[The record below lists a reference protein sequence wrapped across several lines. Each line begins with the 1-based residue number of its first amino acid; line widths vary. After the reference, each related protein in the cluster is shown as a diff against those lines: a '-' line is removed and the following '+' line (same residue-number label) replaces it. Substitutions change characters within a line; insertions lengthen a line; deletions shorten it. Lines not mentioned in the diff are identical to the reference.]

1 MNKKTD
7 RKPNVIYILA
17 DDMGYGD
24 IRAFNETCPFET
36 PHLDALCKNGVKF
49 TDAHSSSAVCTP
61 SRYSILT
68 GRYNWRS
75 RLKSSVVGGY
85 SEPLIEEGRKTVANL
100 FKENGYRTVM
110 IGKWH
115 LGMSFSKTSDF
126 QEVPDFDACS
136 GVDYEGRIARSPVS
150 NGFDYYYG
158 ISGSLDMPP
167 YVYIE
172 NDHFTEVPDHETES
186 KGKKYWRKGPT
197 GAHFHHENVL
207 DELTEKVTQEI
218 ENNKDG
224 ETPFFIYFPMPAPH
238 TPILPGKEFQGKSG
252 TNEYGD
258 FVLHCDDVVGR
269 VTEKLKETGLYDNT
283 IVIYTSDNG
292 CSPMADYKELEEKG
306 HNPSY
311 VFRGTKS
318 DIYEGGHRIPLIV
331 QWPEELKGGKVC
343 EKIVCLSDFMAT
355 MAEIL
360 GVSLPDNCG
369 EDSVSNLPL
378 WKEPEGDEVRKD
390 IVHQSVDGSLSIR
403 RGNFKLEMCQGS
415 GGWSEPVSGAK
426 DESLPRFQL
435 YDLSDDIGE
444 RKNVIEEHKE
454 LAGELRNILKS
465 YVENGRSTPGEPQS
479 NNGQR
484 IWETVS
490 WLDEDER
497 EPLKLNF

>member
-1 MNKKTD
+1 M
-7 RKPNVIYILA
+7 A
-17 DDMGYGD
+17 D
-24 IRAFNETCPFET
+24 
-36 PHLDALCKNGVKF
+36 
-49 TDAHSSSAVCTP
+49 
-61 SRYSILT
+61 
-68 GRYNWRS
+68 
-75 RLKSSVVGGY
+75 
-85 SEPLIEEGRKTVANL
+85 L

-115 LGMSFSKTSDF
+115 LGMSFSKTPDF

-136 GVDYEGRIARSPVS
+136 GVDYKGRIARSPVS

-172 NDHFTEVPDHETES
+172 NNHFTEMPDHETES

-292 CSPMADYKELEEKG
+292 CSPMADYKELKEKG

-390 IVHQSVDGSLSIR
+390 IVHQSIDGSLSIR

-415 GGWSEPVSGAK
+415 GGWSEPVSGTK

-490 WLDEDER
+490 WLDEDE
-497 EPLKLNF
+497 PLKLNF

>member
-1 MNKKTD
+1 MTK
-7 RKPNVIYILA
+7 KPNVIYILA

-24 IRAFNETCPFET
+24 IRAFNEKCPFET

-85 SEPLIEEGRKTVANL
+85 SEPLIEEGRKTVADL

-115 LGMSFSKTSDF
+115 LGMSFSKTPDF

-136 GVDYEGRIARSPVS
+136 GVDYKGRIARSPVS

-172 NDHFTEVPDHETES
+172 NNHFTEMPDHETES

-306 HNPSY
+306 QKLY
-311 VFRGTKS
+311 
-318 DIYEGGHRIPLIV
+318 GGI
-331 QWPEELKGGKVC
+331 E
-343 EKIVCLSDFMAT
+343 
-355 MAEIL
+355 EIL
-360 GVSLPDNCG
+360 KEAGSEYHVNHVSSLG
-369 EDSVSNLPL
+369 SLFFA
-378 WKEPEGDEVRKD
+378 KEEVVDYTSAKSSDTKAFADYFLAMLKQGIHLAPSQFEAMFLSTAHSDEVLEDTLTK
-390 IVHQSVDGSLSIR
+390 IR
-403 RGNFKLEMCQGS
+403 NYFM
-415 GGWSEPVSGAK
+415 
-426 DESLPRFQL
+426 
-435 YDLSDDIGE
+435 
-444 RKNVIEEHKE
+444 
-454 LAGELRNILKS
+454 
-465 YVENGRSTPGEPQS
+465 
-479 NNGQR
+479 
-484 IWETVS
+484 
-490 WLDEDER
+490 
-497 EPLKLNF
+497 

>member
-1 MNKKTD
+1 M
-7 RKPNVIYILA
+7 A
-17 DDMGYGD
+17 D
-24 IRAFNETCPFET
+24 
-36 PHLDALCKNGVKF
+36 
-49 TDAHSSSAVCTP
+49 
-61 SRYSILT
+61 
-68 GRYNWRS
+68 
-75 RLKSSVVGGY
+75 
-85 SEPLIEEGRKTVANL
+85 L

-115 LGMSFSKTSDF
+115 LGMSFSKTPDF

-136 GVDYEGRIARSPVS
+136 GVDYKGRIARSPVS

-172 NDHFTEVPDHETES
+172 NDYFTEVPDHETES
-186 KGKKYWRKGPT
+186 KGKKFWRKGPT

-292 CSPMADYKELEEKG
+292 CSPMADYKELKEKG

-390 IVHQSVDGSLSIR
+390 IVHQSIDGSLSIR

-415 GGWSEPVSGAK
+415 GGWSEPVSGTK

-490 WLDEDER
+490 WLDEDE
-497 EPLKLNF
+497 PLKLNF

>member
-1 MNKKTD
+1 M
-7 RKPNVIYILA
+7 
-17 DDMGYGD
+17 
-24 IRAFNETCPFET
+24 
-36 PHLDALCKNGVKF
+36 
-49 TDAHSSSAVCTP
+49 
-61 SRYSILT
+61 
-68 GRYNWRS
+68 
-75 RLKSSVVGGY
+75 
-85 SEPLIEEGRKTVANL
+85 
-100 FKENGYRTVM
+100 
-110 IGKWH
+110 
-115 LGMSFSKTSDF
+115 
-126 QEVPDFDACS
+126 PDFDACS
-136 GVDYEGRIARSPVS
+136 GVDYKGRIARSPVS

-224 ETPFFIYFPMPAPH
+224 EAPFFIYFPMPAPH

-269 VTEKLKETGLYDNT
+269 LTEKLKETGLYDNT

-331 QWPEELKGGKVC
+331 QWPEELHGGKVC
-343 EKIVCLSDFMAT
+343 KKIVCLSDFMAT

-390 IVHQSVDGSLSIR
+390 IVHQSIDGSLSIR

-415 GGWSEPVSGAK
+415 GGWSEPVSGTK

-490 WLDEDER
+490 WLDEE

>member
-1 MNKKTD
+1 MTK
-7 RKPNVIYILA
+7 KPNVIYILA

-24 IRAFNETCPFET
+24 IRAFNEKCPFET

-115 LGMSFSKTSDF
+115 LGMSFSKTPDF

-136 GVDYEGRIARSPVS
+136 GVDYKGRIARSPVS

-269 VTEKLKETGLYDNT
+269 LTEKLKETGLYDNT

-331 QWPEELKGGKVC
+331 QWPEELHGVKRLC
-343 EKIVCLSDFMAT
+343 AFL
-355 MAEIL
+355 IL
-360 GVSLPDNCG
+360 
-369 EDSVSNLPL
+369 
-378 WKEPEGDEVRKD
+378 WR
-390 IVHQSVDGSLSIR
+390 QWR
-403 RGNFKLEMCQGS
+403 RFS
-415 GGWSEPVSGAK
+415 
-426 DESLPRFQL
+426 ESLFRTTA
-435 YDLSDDIGE
+435 E
-444 RKNVIEEHKE
+444 R
-454 LAGELRNILKS
+454 
-465 YVENGRSTPGEPQS
+465 
-479 NNGQR
+479 
-484 IWETVS
+484 TV
-490 WLDEDER
+490 
-497 EPLKLNF
+497 